1 MDTLDNIIDH
11 LSDEAALATL
21 AVVLWRAAWTTHADA
36 GLFTLG
42 ALVLLAMYAD
52 VEVRKAPAKGW
63 YFHFRIKP
71 LSATLL
77 GKVLHLLY
85 SKFLG

>member
-1 MDTLDNIIDH
+1 
-11 LSDEAALATL
+11 
-21 AVVLWRAAWTTHADA
+21 
-36 GLFTLG
+36 
-42 ALVLLAMYAD
+42 MYAD
-52 VEVRKAPAKGW
+52 VAVRKAPAKGW

-71 LSATLL
+71 LPTTLL

>member
-1 MDTLDNIIDH
+1 
-11 LSDEAALATL
+11 
-21 AVVLWRAAWTTHADA
+21 
-36 GLFTLG
+36 
-42 ALVLLAMYAD
+42 MYAD

-71 LSATLL
+71 LPATPL